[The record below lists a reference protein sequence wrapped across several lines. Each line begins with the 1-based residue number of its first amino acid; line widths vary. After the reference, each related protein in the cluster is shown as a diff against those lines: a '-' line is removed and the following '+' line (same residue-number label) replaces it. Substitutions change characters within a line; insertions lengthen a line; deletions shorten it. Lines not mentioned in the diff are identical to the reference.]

1 MLIAFGSMWHVRCN
15 AVVFGSS
22 RSKLYQIADSG
33 LRDCF
38 NDLISLTLLKIRESV
53 WQSRQR

>member
-1 MLIAFGSMWHVRCN
+1 MLIAFGSMWRARYN
-15 AVVFGSS
+15 SVVFGSS
-22 RSKLYQIADSG
+22 RSKLYQTTDSG

-38 NDLISLTLLKIRESV
+38 NDFISLTLLKIRECV